1 MTGPVAFDAVALL
14 PVLAPA
20 LGAVLVLVLDAVAPG
35 LHRVHLPLAAAA
47 STFGLVLAVRAA
59 LGEPEAAR
67 CLCLPAPDGR
77 CFHDPGATGSALQ
90 AAALLAGLVIALL
103 LMAPSPPSRAE
114 RRTHRPER
122 EGASRSRTFPD
133 HGEGSGP
140 TREAGATGTGPGP
153 AVTVALLLSS
163 VAGATVVAAA
173 QDVGTWLVGLELAT
187 LPAVA
192 LVALRGGRAAGHG
205 ALSLLVTSVVSFG
218 LLVVGAALW
227 VVATGEVTFGGPG
240 VGTGWADPS
249 RRPALV
255 VAVLLMVAG
264 LGFKVSA
271 VPFHTWTPPAYA
283 GAGPA
288 VAALL
293 GTVSKVAALAGLVAV
308 VAGVAPLADGARSPH
323 AVALG
328 LGVLA
333 ALSMTVGNVIAMRQ
347 DDLLRFLAWSTIAQ
361 SGWLL
366 MPLAGLGPE
375 PRRASVAYLLTLVL
389 GSLAAFAAVAH
400 ARATRPARSRETAG
414 PDLPTGEPRQAW
426 SGALRRMPFAGLV
439 LGLAL
444 LSLAGL
450 PPAVIGLVGKV
461 VALRA
466 TVDAGLWWLAGV
478 AVVNVVL
485 GIAAYLRW
493 VAVLLERPGPATG
506 QTGGSRVTAF
516 ALGIAAT
523 ALVVG
528 SVVPQLVLGLL
539 P

>member
-1 MTGPVAFDAVALL
+1 VTGPVAFDAVALM
-14 PVLAPA
+14 PALAPA
-20 LGAVLVLVLDAVAPG
+20 VAAVLVLVLDAVAPG
-35 LHRVHLPLAAAA
+35 LGRLHLPIAAAA
-47 STFGLVLAVRAA
+47 STFGLVHAVRNA
-59 LGEPEAAR
+59 LGDAGAAR
-67 CLCLPAPDGR
+67 TLCLPAPDGR
-77 CFHDPGATGSALQ
+77 CFHDPGTTGSALQ
-90 AAALLAGLVIALL
+90 AAALLAGAVIALL
-103 LMAPSPPSRAE
+103 LMAGSPVSRPGREASGRAGTLPDHAEGPGPSPA
-114 RRTHRPER
+114 TL
-122 EGASRSRTFPD
+122 
-133 HGEGSGP
+133 
-140 TREAGATGTGPGP
+140 TRPGP
-153 AVTVALLLSS
+153 AVTAALLLSS
-163 VAGATVVAAA
+163 VTGATVVAAGS
-173 QDVGTWLVGLELAT
+173 DLGTWLVGLELAT

-218 LLVVGAALW
+218 LLVLGGALW
-227 VVATGEVTFGGPG
+227 VVATGEVTFGGAG
-240 VGTGWADPS
+240 VGGAWGDPS
-249 RRPALV
+249 RRPAFV
-255 VAVLLMVAG
+255 VAVLLIVAG

-308 VAGVAPLADGARSPH
+308 VAGVAPVADASGHPH
-323 AVALG
+323 AISLG
-328 LGVLA
+328 LSLLA
-333 ALSMTVGNVIAMRQ
+333 VLSMTVGNVIALRQ

-366 MPLAGLGPE
+366 MPLAGVGGGA
-375 PRRASVAYLLTLVL
+375 RRASVAYLLTLVV

-400 ARATRPARSRETAG
+400 VGATRVWPGESRRHWA
-414 PDLPTGEPRQAW
+414 
-426 SGALRRMPFAGLV
+426 GALRRMPFAGVV
-439 LGLAL
+439 LALGL

-450 PPAVIGLVGKV
+450 PPALVGLVGKV

-466 TVDAGLWWLAGV
+466 TVDAGLWWVAGI

-493 VAVLLERPGPATG
+493 VAILLDRPEPRTSR
-506 QTGGSRVTAF
+506 TTRPSRVTAF

-523 ALVVG
+523 ALVAT
-528 SVVPQLVLGLL
+528 SVMPQIVLGLL